1 MDFSRVVYE
10 VTQIDPFTGLICVLD
25 EKGRKSEI
33 RVEIGN
39 NAALLTGIKEG
50 DKLELEV
57 NGWRIRSIRKINPE
71 EKVGNSGNGNT

>member
-1 MDFSRVVYE
+1 MDFSRVVYK
-10 VTQIDPFTGLICVLD
+10 VTQIDPFTGLICVID

-33 RVEIGN
+33 RIEVGN

-71 EKVGNSGNGNT
+71 EKVGNSRNGNT